1 MKIFKEEQRFT
12 QWWIWLLFLG
22 LNLFFFYGIYQQLIL
37 ETPFGNKPTSNN
49 FLIITSS
56 LFLLVTVFFFYLK
69 LKTRIDETG
78 IYYRFSPIQSKFKK
92 IKWETIKTVRVIKYK
107 PIIDYGGWGIKLNS
121 YSVKG
126 NIGILFEFKNGKKFL
141 IGSQKKNEATRVLE
155 TYKNK
160 IS

>member
-37 ETPFGNKPTSNN
+37 NIPFGSKPTSNS
-49 FLIITSS
+49 FLIITSFI
-56 LFLLVTVFFFYLK
+56 FLIATVFFFYLK

-78 IYYRFSPIQSKFKK
+78 IYYRFSPIQSQFKK
-92 IKWETIKTVRVIKYK
+92 IKWDSIKSVRVLKFK
-107 PIIDYGGWGIKLNS
+107 PIVDYGGWGIKNNS
-121 YSVKG
+121 YTVKG
-126 NIGILFEFKNGKKFL
+126 NTGILFEFKNGKKIL
-141 IGSQKKNEATRVLE
+141 IGTQKQDEVKRVLE

-160 IS
+160 LS